1 MSAITALRP
10 VHLALLFL
18 AAGLL
23 ALAFASTSLAAPN
36 PNSTGQPNASCGS
49 ANASVEPAGF
59 FTTGFA
65 HAETVYAGSG
75 KSLDHSPSTN
85 AVSQYDV
92 ACFQP
97 VVREQYDNPRIYL
110 NKRCSAL
117 EQMLEVLRTITG
129 G

>member
-10 VHLALLFL
+10 LHLALVLL

-23 ALAFASTSLAAPN
+23 ALAFASTSFAAPN
-36 PNSTGQPNASCGS
+36 PNGTGQPNASCGS
-49 ANASVEPAGF
+49 ANASVEPEGF
-59 FTTGFA
+59 HTTGFA

-92 ACFQP
+92 ACFQLTS
-97 VVREQYDNPRIYL
+97 RPR
-110 NKRCSAL
+110 
-117 EQMLEVLRTITG
+117 
-129 G
+129 